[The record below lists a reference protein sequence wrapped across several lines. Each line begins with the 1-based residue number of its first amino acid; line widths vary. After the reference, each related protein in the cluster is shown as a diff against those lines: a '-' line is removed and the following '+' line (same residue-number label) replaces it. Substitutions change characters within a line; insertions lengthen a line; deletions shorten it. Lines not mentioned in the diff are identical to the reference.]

1 MQLEFHA
8 SMQKQSRK
16 ILNAALK
23 LNIILFSTEP
33 LRGRVEASRLSEVK
47 RRSFVIFS
55 VTVNDHRRGEVPVY

>member
-1 MQLEFHA
+1 
-8 SMQKQSRK
+8 MQKQSRK

-33 LRGRVEASRLSEVK
+33 LRVEASRLSEVK

>member
-1 MQLEFHA
+1 
-8 SMQKQSRK
+8 MQKQSRK

-23 LNIILFSTEP
+23 LNVILFSTEP

-55 VTVNDHRRGEVPVY
+55 KVTVNDHRRGEVPLY

>member
-47 RRSFVIFS
+47 RRTFVIFS

>member
-1 MQLEFHA
+1 MQLEFYA

-23 LNIILFSTEP
+23 LNIILFLTEP
-33 LRGRVEASRLSEVK
+33 LRGRVEASSLSEVK

-55 VTVNDHRRGEVPVY
+55 VTVNDHRRVEVPVY